1 MQDIFDPD
9 DRPIDEDETAVILG
23 VKVPTL
29 ASMRSQ
35 GRGPK
40 YYKQGRFIRYTPRFI
55 KEYLAACE
63 RVPEPASVR
72 RQRKALAA
80 EAAQGDAA

>member
-9 DRPIDEDETAVILG
+9 DRPLDEEETAEILG
-23 VKVPTL
+23 VKVMTL

-35 GRGPK
+35 GRGPR

-55 KEYLAACE
+55 KEYFAACE
-63 RVPEPASVR
+63 RVPEPARVR
-72 RQRKALAA
+72 RRRKALAA
-80 EAAQGDAA
+80 EAAQSTSA